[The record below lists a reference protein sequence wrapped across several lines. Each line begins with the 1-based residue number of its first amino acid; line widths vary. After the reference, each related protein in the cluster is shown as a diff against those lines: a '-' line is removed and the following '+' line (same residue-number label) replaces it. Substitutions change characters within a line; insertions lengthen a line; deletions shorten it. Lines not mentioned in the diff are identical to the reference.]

1 LRTIIYKKF
10 SLISN
15 ATNKIYQEGQMIDLM
30 NADASKAEE
39 IFDMISG
46 LCQLPVNFVL
56 SMLVLL
62 WYFGV
67 SFLISLIPFLLSF
80 MINKNLAQ

>member
-1 LRTIIYKKF
+1 LRTVIYKKF
-10 SLISN
+10 QFISN

-46 LCQLPVNFVL
+46 LC
-56 SMLVLL
+56 
-62 WYFGV
+62 
-67 SFLISLIPFLLSF
+67 
-80 MINKNLAQ
+80 